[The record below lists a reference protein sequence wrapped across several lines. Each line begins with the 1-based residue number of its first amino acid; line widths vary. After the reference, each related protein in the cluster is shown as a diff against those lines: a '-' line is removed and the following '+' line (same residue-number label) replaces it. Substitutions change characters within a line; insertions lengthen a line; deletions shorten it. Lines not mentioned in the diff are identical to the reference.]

1 MGLYLGISLQYYA
14 TIDLEGFTHMID
26 VVGGLTLC
34 LPGRLVDPTYNGP
47 GDTWGPA
54 RGVELPAGCSQ
65 YDGQHALAYA
75 RARKGY
81 IEMPDGSRE
90 QLDDFKRADRQQK
103 VLLELRREFAQ
114 LDIFFELPDMLEAI
128 GSTVATD
135 FPRAKAGDLA
145 SLLPLITG
153 PDIERVV
160 LDLPTYVDPPLEPN
174 VNYML
179 IPRRD
184 DIRVGD
190 APAIRS
196 RVRRGLVHRHPARRA
211 RTAKRPAPPAQPP
224 PPRAT
229 PTPPT
234 ASA

>member
-1 MGLYLGISLQYYA
+1 
-14 TIDLEGFTHMID
+14 
-26 VVGGLTLC
+26 
-34 LPGRLVDPTYNGP
+34 
-47 GDTWGPA
+47 
-54 RGVELPAGCSQ
+54 
-65 YDGQHALAYA
+65 
-75 RARKGY
+75 
-81 IEMPDGSRE
+81 MPDGSRE

-174 VNYML
+174 VNYIL

-184 DIRVGD
+184 DIR
-190 APAIRS
+190 AEM
-196 RVRRGLVHRHPARRA
+196 RRLFGADYLEGWYLTTRRA
-211 RTAKRPAPPAQPP
+211 GPEG
-224 PPRAT
+224 
-229 PTPPT
+229 
-234 ASA
+234 